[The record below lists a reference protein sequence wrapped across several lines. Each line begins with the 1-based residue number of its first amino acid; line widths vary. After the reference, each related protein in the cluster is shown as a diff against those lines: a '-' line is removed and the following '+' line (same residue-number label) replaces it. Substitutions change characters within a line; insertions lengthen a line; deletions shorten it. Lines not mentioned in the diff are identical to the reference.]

1 MSKTETAATVPLEE
15 QLDWQRSMLEIRQ
28 FEEEC
33 HRMFARGL
41 VRGSTHLAAGQE
53 AVNVGV
59 CRALRTTDM
68 MACTYRGHAAV
79 LAKGAPLDESFAEIL
94 GKEKGLCRGKGGSMH
109 LTDMRV
115 GAIGSFAIIGAHL
128 PIILGTA
135 CASSTRAPTA
145 SRRSS
150 SATAQRTSAA
160 STSR

>member
-1 MSKTETAATVPLEE
+1 M
-15 QLDWQRSMLEIRQ
+15 
-28 FEEEC
+28 
-33 HRMFARGL
+33 
-41 VRGSTHLAAGQE
+41 RGSTHLAAGQE
-53 AVNVGV
+53 AVNVGT

-68 MACTYRGHAAV
+68 MVCTYRGHAAV

-135 CASSTRAPTA
+135 CKLPKLGVRMNTRCGRVEPSLTM
-145 SRRSS
+145 
-150 SATAQRTSAA
+150 
-160 STSR
+160 